1 MALKLYFNV
10 DNDNIVYVNKQT
22 PEKKKAKI
30 TDGERT
36 SKSVIIS
43 PGDIE
48 NISVEKMKEIEARCK
63 LVNETK
69 HQIY

>member
-1 MALKLYFNV
+1 MALRLYFNV

-22 PEKKKAKI
+22 PEKKGKI

-36 SKSVIIS
+36 SKSAIRS

-48 NISVEKMKEIEARCK
+48 NISVEKMKEIQEHCK
-63 LVNETK
+63 LVNEMK
-69 HQIY
+69 RQIY

>member
-10 DNDNIVYVNKQT
+10 DNDNIVYANKQT
-22 PEKKKAKI
+22 PEKKGKI

-36 SKSVIIS
+36 SKSVIRS
-43 PGDIE
+43 PRDID
-48 NISVEKMKEIEARCK
+48 NILVEKMKEIQARCK
-63 LVNETK
+63 LVNEMK